1 MLERGSLRR
10 DDVDWE
16 SQAERLEASGG
27 HAALPSCDVNCLLQP
42 HRIPYAGGFQESVLC
57 QLQSYF
63 CGEVSIVPPAV
74 GHEFPILRQGLDGL
88 IHLALGNTP
97 RALNVSISEGLAA
110 ARIENHEVE
119 LARFDRLQYVVS
131 LLLGLQFAAKYS

>member
-1 MLERGSLRR
+1 
-10 DDVDWE
+10 
-16 SQAERLEASGG
+16 
-27 HAALPSCDVNCLLQP
+27 
-42 HRIPYAGGFQESVLC
+42 
-57 QLQSYF
+57 
-63 CGEVSIVPPAV
+63 VPPAV

-88 IHLALGNTP
+88 THLALGNTP